1 MLASSIGRRRPRI
14 SARFYPVS
22 PGTGSTSCCGTTG
35 LPPCGLILTIG
46 RGGEPSCS
54 SAGSSA
60 SGTRMMAVPAVSGPR
75 DALRAGTPH
84 AAWIDVQSEPLGA
97 GMAIEHKLILHDEC
111 RDCSVELAARCW
123 LRSES
128 GKYPDADLFQA
139 RNLLPLLDELGLE
152 LTYGW
157 PTDFGSL
164 VKFDD
169 PEFHRFQYVELEVR
183 RK

>member
-1 MLASSIGRRRPRI
+1 MTQKLWDRKVSKALTELEVRAS
-14 SARFYPVS
+14 
-22 PGTGSTSCCGTTG
+22 
-35 LPPCGLILTIG
+35 
-46 RGGEPSCS
+46 
-54 SAGSSA
+54 
-60 SGTRMMAVPAVSGPR
+60 AVRHMR

-84 AAWIDVQSEPLGA
+84 AAWVDVQSEPLGG

-128 GKYPDADLFQA
+128 DRYPDADLFQA
-139 RNLLPLLDELGLE
+139 RNLLPLLDEFGLE

-157 PTDFGSL
+157 PTDFSSL

-183 RK
+183 RKGS